1 MLSSQ
6 LNSLLKFRFLTIF
19 LVNFRGENDIWFNNR
34 LHIQIGSGKIYLHKK
49 FQINISKNNWITV
62 FYDKDVST
70 DHKICEYCFLNISAS
85 SHPLQPRFSGNDLQH
100 IKKWPANT
108 IDIWMSS
115 SNIKSLSIS
124 QHLAIQRSWNFQET
138 TFCIFNKDEYR
149 LQMCRY

>member
-1 MLSSQ
+1 MSSSL
-6 LNSLLKFRFLTIF
+6 LNSLSKLRFLTIF
-19 LVNFRGENDIWFNNR
+19 LVKFRGENDIWFHNR
-34 LHIQIGSGKIYLHKK
+34 LRTSDRPWKDLLAQKISDQYL
-49 FQINISKNNWITV
+49 KNNWITV

-70 DHKICEYCFLNISAS
+70 DHKICEFRFLNISAF